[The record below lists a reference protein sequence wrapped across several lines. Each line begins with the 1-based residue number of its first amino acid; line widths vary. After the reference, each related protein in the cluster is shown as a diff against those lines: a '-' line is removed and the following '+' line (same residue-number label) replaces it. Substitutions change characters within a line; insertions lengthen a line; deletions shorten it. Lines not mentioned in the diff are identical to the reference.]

1 MESLFQLLSNI
12 FVEIQK
18 LDILYKVI
26 AFVLAAFVAW
36 LVPTLFRCYKKG
48 RILILNTQLKY
59 VPSKAEINKLSFF
72 QKVVLLPLG
81 KPGLLLN
88 SIVLLGA
95 ITVIGGLIAVLRPGF
110 LLDIFSHYR
119 LIQFL
124 VAIYI
129 VLVVSFILWL
139 FSLKVIKKDLKGLV
153 GLLSTEL
160 KEVKDSDNK
169 DNDSIHFAYCSKLIN
184 GEVFEISYDERLPF
198 QSEEEIRIERE
209 QVILPYY
216 TDLEERIKKDISP
229 KYSKYFLVPF
239 NGKDI
244 HICKFLLD
252 FAYSTKSLWKAVCD
266 VDEKMHKEH
275 LINFV
280 GNKVGIW
287 NYEIS
292 GGSLTLYTYHT
303 DHFTFHVFKE
313 IFHNEDYKDTFQLFI
328 RRVNLVDYETRR
340 YMVQCLKFL
349 FSSFGIDI
357 TINTRNARGK
367 EVMLIGL
374 RNGAIERLGN
384 DKLHVPVNES
394 FSDTDL
400 SDNEEL
406 SPLLCVRRGIIEELG
421 LPDSIVNKAT
431 IKFHD
436 FAIVSDEGEIGLSC
450 NADFSSIILSEEM
463 RCYPGQDK
471 FLENKDL
478 IEVPYPP
485 FFWNALKYP
494 YYFYKTTSQ
503 DILCTQW
510 ESFTPLLFQRI
521 IVRNTSLGKIGK
533 LFLNFFILAIFT
545 AIVMLPYYDSDFN
558 HQWEKYLATAVV
570 TLCINVIIQL
580 FIKALDRISKYEYS
594 FLMPLVPQWNSDVK
608 VYQCNDNIR
617 RKKGGEG
624 VEENFLANKL
634 TFGISLCDWPN
645 NKKRETDEFQISWNN
660 IRLKEPPH
668 CFVRREIIGHKESP
682 ISYYQIYEDT
692 KRTDRNKLLLHII
705 PFYVRHGEITFNINI
720 RFDKNNKK
728 KVYYELSKKLPENET
743 GSLVFKNMLNQ
754 NEIKSFSRYFGLEE
768 DSLSLVKKSSLDK
781 QFQNKYIPMDLMAY
795 QGNYYWSLYELS
807 PLLHSINENEINII
821 NGKTDIYNDYIK
833 NLAGDTSLWFRC
845 KVEDAI
851 DLLSKFISHP
861 ENRKRI
867 STVDIYMLQL
877 ALIRKDIGC
886 GKLLAIKK
894 KPKWSIISS
903 TYKKKYIHFETKMNR
918 LLGFS

>member
-1 MESLFQLLSNI
+1 MESIFQLSSNI

-18 LDILYKVI
+18 LDIFYKVI
-26 AFVLAAFVAW
+26 ALVLAAFVAW
-36 LVPTLFRCYKKG
+36 LVPMLFRCYKRG

-59 VPSKAEINKLSFF
+59 VPSKPERDKLSYF
-72 QKVVLLPLG
+72 QKAILLPLG
-81 KPGLLLN
+81 TPGLLLN
-88 SIVLLGA
+88 SITLLA
-95 ITVIGGLIAVLRPGF
+95 TITVIVVIIAIFRPCFLFDIISYNILIRSLFVF
-110 LLDIFSHYR
+110 
-119 LIQFL
+119 
-124 VAIYI
+124 YI
-129 VLVVSFILWL
+129 VILVCSLSWL
-139 FSLKVIKKDLKGLV
+139 LSLKVIKKDLKGLV
-153 GLLSTEL
+153 GVLAAEL
-160 KEVKDSDNK
+160 KEVKDSENK

-184 GEVFEISYDERLPF
+184 GQIFEISYDERLPF
-198 QSEEEIRIERE
+198 QSEDEIRRERE
-209 QVILPYY
+209 RIILPYY
-216 TDLEERIKKDISP
+216 SDLEERIKKNISP

-244 HICKFLLD
+244 HICDFLLNI
-252 FAYSTKSLWKAVCD
+252 AYSTKSLWKAVCD
-266 VDEKMHKEH
+266 VDEKMHNEH
-275 LINFV
+275 LINFI

-287 NYEIS
+287 DYEINRRD
-292 GGSLTLYTYHT
+292 SLTLYTYHT

-313 IFHNEDYKDTFQLFI
+313 IFHNEEYKDTFQLFI
-328 RRVNLVDYETRR
+328 RRVNLVDYETRK

-357 TINTRNARGK
+357 TINSRNARGK
-367 EVMLIGL
+367 DVMLIGL

-400 SDNEEL
+400 SENEEL

-450 NADFSSIILSEEM
+450 NADFSSIISSEEI

-494 YYFYKTTSQ
+494 YYFYKTTNN

-510 ESFTPLLFQRI
+510 ESFTPLLLQRI
-521 IVRNTSLGKIGK
+521 IVRNATLGKISK
-533 LFLNFFILAIFT
+533 LFLNFIVLAIFT
-545 AIVMLPYYDSDFN
+545 AVVMLLYYDADFN
-558 HQWEKYLATAVV
+558 HHWVKYLATAVV
-570 TLCINVIIQL
+570 SLCINLIIQL
-580 FIKALDRISKYEYS
+580 FSNALDRIRKYEYS
-594 FLMPLVPQWNSDVK
+594 FLMPLVSQWNSDVK

-617 RKKGGEG
+617 RSKGGEG
-624 VEENFLANKL
+624 VEENYLANKL

-645 NKKRETDEFQISWNN
+645 NKKREIDEFEISWNN

-720 RFDKNNKK
+720 RFDKKNKK
-728 KVYYELSKKLPENET
+728 KVYYELSNKLSEDET
-743 GSLVFKNMLNQ
+743 HPLVFKDLLTQ

-768 DSLSLVKKSSLDK
+768 DSLALIKKSTFDK

-807 PLLHSINENEINII
+807 PLLHSINESKINNINE
-821 NGKTDIYNDYIK
+821 KTDIYNDYIK
-833 NLAGDTSLWFRC
+833 NLDSDTSLWFRC
-845 KVEDAI
+845 KVDEAI

-886 GKLLAIKK
+886 GRLLAIKK
-894 KPKWSIISS
+894 KPIWSIISIR
-903 TYKKKYIHFETKMNR
+903 KK
-918 LLGFS
+918 